1 MENTVHV
8 RAQLTSCSIKNGVVL
23 QFELESD
30 SKDALPMIAMM
41 TRHFVELD
49 ITDEQMALDIDEGP
63 VDGQLEADFDEPE
76 DELDLEADID
86 RSEAFRDPYELPEAI
101 IIEEADDEDE
111 A

>member
-49 ITDEQMALDIDEGP
+49 ITDEQMALDIEEGP
-63 VDGQLEADFDEPE
+63 VDGQMEADFDEP
-76 DELDLEADID
+76 DLETDID
-86 RSEAFRDPYELPEAI
+86 RAEAFHDPYELPEAI
-101 IIEEADDEDE
+101 IIEEAGDEDE